1 MNTITRAC
9 DKRDNLVNTLN
20 RTNVFAN
27 MRKVDSPVS
36 STLKVTLDRTN
47 GIIYEEMKSLSDSYK
62 RTLSAI
68 EPSSSHLYGISN
80 KRINRGNSFNQVI
93 PGGWLF

>member
-1 MNTITRAC
+1 MNTITRAL
-9 DKRDNLVNTLN
+9 KNRDNIANYLN
-20 RTNVFAN
+20 KTNSFAN
-27 MRKVDSPVS
+27 MASAVSPAF
-36 STLKVTLDRTN
+36 KVTLDKTN
-47 GIIYEEMKSLSDSYK
+47 GIINEEMKSLSDSYK

-93 PGGWLF
+93 PNGWLF